1 MRVLG
6 LGLSVPGSGFW
17 VEGLRVSGSGFR
29 VEAKGSVFVIFRNT
43 GNLEKWRVR
52 LCAPCLPRNT
62 FIEPL

>member
-1 MRVLG
+1 M
-6 LGLSVPGSGFW
+6 

-62 FIEPL
+62 FIEKLLE